1 MKQRKVTSV
10 IFYTSKHIRLNLIP
24 RQKYVRRKFDVRN
37 KSDTN
42 VIRMCLITHQN
53 MYDIFFTV
61 AEKY

>member
-1 MKQRKVTSV
+1 MKQRKVTSA

-37 KSDTN
+37 KSDY